1 MSTIDKIR
9 AIFYSSAHAF
19 TASEELVQEIAFLVD
34 EGYLRYKEFSI
45 STKEE
50 YLEHIGAISR
60 KGNYDA
66 DGGGV
71 AHIALKKLAAVYIS
85 RTYGRDVRFEAPFCG
100 YYPDVLS
107 VDKKLVVE
115 CGQTSNPD
123 KMLAYFNAGNI
134 TECIQIPYPDVD
146 DTHIQ
151 AYSFTARDDLK
162 EFLAAVESSRRAS
175 LKSMITRRG

>member
-9 AIFYSSAHAF
+9 AIFYSSTHAF
-19 TASEELVQEIAFLVD
+19 TASEELVHEIAFLVD
-34 EGYLRYKEFSI
+34 EGYLGYKEFLI

-50 YLEHIGAISR
+50 YLEQIEVISR
-60 KGNYDA
+60 RGNYDA

-71 AHIALKKLAAVYIS
+71 AHIALKKLAEVFVS
-85 RTYGRDVRFEAPFCG
+85 REYGKNVRFETPFCG

-107 VDKKLVVE
+107 MDEKLIVE

-123 KMLAYFNAGNI
+123 KMLAYFSAGNI

-146 DTHIQ
+146 DARIR
-151 AYSFTARDDLK
+151 AYCFTARDDLND
-162 EFLAAVESSRRAS
+162 FLKAVEFKRRAS
-175 LKSMITRRG
+175 LKSLITRRG